1 MTQLEIKP
9 KGTWVHRFLVNLLTV
24 VLAVLVFWVLGFL
37 VEDIESIPGPRY
49 ETIEAQFADPG
60 LAARDKALAAEME
73 SLDRAISAQRD
84 AMQILKDG
92 SDNLQNTINQLIE
105 LQKLSVQK
113 DVPLAAAERE
123 NLSESLARFLRSQE
137 EYQARNAEFSALA
150 ERRRT
155 LEAERVELDK
165 AIKEKFEPIGREYRR
180 QREKHDLYL
189 AGLQLLVLLPFLAA
203 GAYLIV
209 RKRES
214 LYFPLFLGSSAA
226 VLLKIGLVLHAYF
239 PSRYFKYV
247 FAIALLVVVTRLLVH
262 FIRSVAFPKAQWVE
276 KQYREGYERF
286 LCPVCEF
293 PIRRGPRKYLYWTR
307 RTVHKVPL
315 PEGTAEEE
323 PYTCPSCGS
332 ALFEKCEV
340 CGGIRHALLTS
351 CQHCGSKKD
360 GERAVP
366 AAQ

>member
-1 MTQLEIKP
+1 MTVKP
-9 KGTWVHRFLVNLLTV
+9 KGTWMHRFLVNLLTV

-60 LAARDKALAAEME
+60 LAARDKALASEME
-73 SLDRAISAQRD
+73 DLDRAISAKRD

-137 EYQARNAEFSALA
+137 EYQARNAEFSALVDKK
-150 ERRRT
+150 RT

-165 AIKEKFEPIGREYRR
+165 VLREKAEPVGREYRR

-189 AGLQLLVLLPFLAA
+189 AGLQLLVLLPLLAA

-214 LYFPLFLGSSAA
+214 LYFPLFLGYGAA
-226 VLLKIGLVLHAYF
+226 VLLKIGLVLHTYF
-239 PSRYFKYV
+239 PSRYFKYI
-247 FAIALLVVVTRLLVH
+247 FAAALLVAVAKLLVH
-262 FIRSVAFPKAQWVE
+262 FIRSIAFPKAQWVE

-323 PYTCPSCGS
+323 PYTCPSCGTT
-332 ALFEKCEV
+332 LFEKCDV
-340 CGGIRHALLTS
+340 CGDIRYALLTS
-351 CQHCGSKKD
+351 CQHCGSEKK
-360 GERAVP
+360 EEPTVP
-366 AAQ
+366 DAE